1 MDALLK
7 KLQYRPG
14 TPITVVDAPDELASA
29 IAAWSSEGEVRARIT
44 KGAAFV
50 IAFVR
55 ASDELHRT
63 VGRVVPKL
71 ADDATLWMA
80 YPKKS
85 SKKYRSDLSRDD
97 SWQALGDLGF
107 EPVRQV
113 AVDADWSALR
123 FRRAEQIRQLAR
135 DPSRALSRTGRSRAK
150 GRPAVV
156 DEFVARAREG
166 RAPLIEAV
174 DATVR
179 RVAPELSVALD
190 GRFLGY
196 GPFHYRYP
204 TGREGDTFVVAMM
217 DGAQALSI
225 YVMGGD
231 GGQWLVEG
239 NADRLGKVSVG
250 KSCIRVKRRDQ
261 IDLDVLGEIVR
272 TAADQHADAVRAGV
286 SEGRSGGR

>member
-1 MDALLK
+1 MDDLLK

-14 TPITVVDAPDELASA
+14 TPITVLEAPDELASA
-29 IAAWSSEGEVRARIT
+29 IGAWSSEGEVRRRLT
-44 KGAAFV
+44 KDAAFV
-50 IAFVR
+50 LAFVR
-55 ASDELHRT
+55 SSDQLHRT
-63 VGRVVPKL
+63 LGRVVPKL
-71 ADDATLWMA
+71 ADEVVLWLA

-85 SKKYRSDLSRDD
+85 SARYRSDLSRDD
-97 SWQALGDLGF
+97 SWQELGDLGF

-113 AVDADWSALR
+113 SVDADWSALR

-156 DEFVARAREG
+156 DEFAARAREG

-179 RVAPELSVALD
+179 RAAPELTVALD
-190 GRFLGY
+190 GKFLGY

-204 TGREGDTFVVAMM
+204 TGHEGDTFVVSMM
-217 DGAQALSI
+217 DGAQALSV
-225 YVMGGD
+225 YVNGGD

-250 KSCIRVKRRDQ
+250 KSCIRVKRLDQ
-261 IDLDVLGEIVR
+261 INLDVLGEIVR

-286 SEGRSGGR
+286 SERRPG